1 MSRLV
6 IGNRLPGPLAHRLVW
21 LARAGDVVVLPSH
34 PRGEFLERLRRFA
47 ALPAGEPAIAVPPAG
62 RAGAGRLDDDR
73 LAVPGFVGELRALAG
88 ARGVDRILPVRS
100 DAAIRRLA
108 CAAGLDRSRAAADPA
123 GRDGGLVD
131 TLLADTP
138 LVDSLRVDTLARFR
152 AVAAGNR
159 VPIPEGRV
167 CTSPREAEEFVWRL
181 LCGGRSA
188 LVRPEPDPDSG
199 GSGGKSGSAGIR
211 GGIGGGGELNELI
224 VPVGGRPGADAETT
238 VAVGDRETLG
248 EYLAKNWR
256 RYSGGTGRPVV
267 VEHYIH
273 DCGRLR
279 LEYQVSDDE
288 AKLLFHGYARTA
300 SADAALVLPT
310 PAERVPDVAGLL
322 AEAAQVMEA
331 VRGLGHRGHAALD
344 AVVTPSGRVLFTGL
358 REGLSAATHLD
369 AAARLA
375 VGDGYLCTR
384 VLIARD
390 RIAWSSYTAAEALL
404 ERRGLAFDPGTRT
417 GVLLTGDDFSG
428 DDFSGDAFGGAD
440 GDGRGG
446 AYSAD
451 GTESTATASRAGAGV
466 ESASA
471 GVPTGQ
477 FLAIGRDQAHAAE
490 LEAAALAAFEAAL
503 AWDLEPDDSP
513 AASVT
518 SRSG

>member
-34 PRGEFLERLRRFA
+34 PAGEFLERLRRFA
-47 ALPAGEPAIAVPPAG
+47 ALPAGEPVIAVPPAG
-62 RAGAGRLDDDR
+62 RTGTGRLDDDR
-73 LAVPGFVGELRALAG
+73 LAVPGFVGELRTLAG
-88 ARGVDRILPVRS
+88 TRGVDRILPVRS
-100 DAAIRRLA
+100 DAAIRHLA
-108 CAAGLDRSRAAADPA
+108 RAAGLDRSRAAAAAPA
-123 GRDGGLVD
+123 GCDGGL
-131 TLLADTP
+131 
-138 LVDSLRVDTLARFR
+138 VDTLARFR

-167 CTSPREAEEFVWRL
+167 CAGPREAEEFVWRL

-188 LVRPEPDPDSG
+188 LVRPDRGDPPDPLNPLAPRNPLAPLDPEPG
-199 GSGGKSGSAGIR
+199 GTGFGPGHGF
-211 GGIGGGGELNELI
+211 GIGAGSEFNELI

-273 DCGRLR
+273 GCGRLR
-279 LEYQVSDDE
+279 LEYLVADDE
-288 AKLLFHGYARTA
+288 ARLLFHGHARTA
-300 SADAALVLPT
+300 SADDALMLPT
-310 PAERVPDVAGLL
+310 PAERVGDVAELL
-322 AEAAQVMEA
+322 AAAAQMMEA

-358 REGLSAATHLD
+358 HHGLSATTHLD

-390 RIAWSSYTAAEALL
+390 RIAWSSYAAAEALL
-404 ERRGLAFDPGTRT
+404 DRRGLGFDPGSRT

-428 DDFSGDAFGGAD
+428 GLGGNDGGDSRDSGGSGIRNGGDADSDPVGA
-440 GDGRGG
+440 
-446 AYSAD
+446 
-451 GTESTATASRAGAGV
+451 
-466 ESASA
+466 
-471 GVPTGQ
+471 PTGQ
-477 FLAIGRDQAHAAE
+477 FLAIGRDQAHAAA
-490 LEAAALAAFEAAL
+490 LEAAALAVLGAA
-503 AWDLEPDDSP
+503 AVRDQEPDTSP
-513 AASVT
+513 AGRAAV
-518 SRSG
+518 RAG